1 MSAAPNVFRP
11 IVTDV
16 SPPPDTAPSESPP
29 PAASPPAATAS
40 STTSAALPKELSDFL
55 VELSVALHRR
65 AMYPGGHPS
74 LATAEGRVLQRLGPL
89 LKTSGQLA
97 VGVASE
103 QLVIDGIATDAKNHL
118 LRGLAQR
125 LHGHRLAGFKLHT
138 GVTAEEMG
146 GFLERLARDPK
157 TVPANEPLTIP
168 GSNATRWPHISAYR
182 QSYERLELVE
192 DEEEAG
198 FGDRKL
204 PRAAQL
210 WLALSQAAMMSD
222 TDVSTISADTDP
234 SDVAKAINAR
244 ANAQHAFEQVVVG
257 YLLQIAEEL
266 KTSQTDD
273 AAVLRGRVSRLV
285 RALSPEAVRRLLE
298 MGGNLAQRH
307 AFLNDAAE
315 GMAVEAVLT
324 LTVAAAQVQQQAISK
339 PLLRL
344 LVKLASHS
352 RRGPVNA
359 RTATDRAFREN
370 VHELIDGWYLPDPA
384 STDYSKVLDR
394 LANPAGGPFSLG
406 ITQQAEP
413 ERVIEMCIEVRN
425 AASTLWDAV
434 SALIGRGDIV
444 MLLDTIDAAPADNP
458 LPGVIRARIATPE
471 YFARLLDT
479 PAVDPKRLEEFA
491 RRVGG
496 PATTALLDALAESQS
511 RTTRRKLLD
520 VLSHLGDDIGPAVAE
535 RLRGAPWYIQRN
547 LLILLGGLGK
557 WPLDFNPAPF
567 AAHPDGRV
575 RREALRLM
583 LRRQATR
590 ASAIIAALADADLPI
605 VRLGLDASQKECPAE
620 AVPRLVARITGR
632 GLPSEL
638 EQLAVRTLASTG
650 APEALPCLL
659 SIAVYRTRW
668 LRRERLAA
676 KSPVMLAALGGLALH
691 WAADA
696 HVARILSR
704 AARSG
709 DSDVR
714 SAVAGRAA

>member
-1 MSAAPNVFRP
+1 
-11 IVTDV
+11 VTDV
-16 SPPPDTAPSESPP
+16 PPDRETSPVD
-29 PAASPPAATAS
+29 AGSAS
-40 STTSAALPKELSDFL
+40 SSPAKPGSSSNGAAALSKDLSDFL
-55 VELSVALHRR
+55 IELSVAMHRR

-74 LATAEGRVLQRLGPL
+74 LAAAEDRVLQRLSPL
-89 LKTSGQLA
+89 LKNAGQLA
-97 VGVASE
+97 IGVASE

-125 LHGHRLAGFKLHT
+125 LHGQRLAGFRLHT
-138 GVTAEEMG
+138 GVTGPEIA

-157 TVPANEPLTIP
+157 TTVNEPITIP
-168 GSNATRWPHISAYR
+168 GSHATQWPHISAYR
-182 QSYERLELVE
+182 QSYERLELI
-192 DEEEAG
+192 EEYEEPG
-198 FGDRKL
+198 LGRRQM

-210 WLALSQAAMMSD
+210 WYALSQAAMM
-222 TDVSTISADTDP
+222 ADTEGSPVPADMEP
-234 SDVAKAINAR
+234 TDVAKAINSREA
-244 ANAQHAFEQVVVG
+244 AEHAYEQVVVG

-266 KTSQTDD
+266 KTSQSED
-273 AAVLRGRVSRLV
+273 AAVLRARVSRLV
-285 RALSPEAVRRLLE
+285 RALSPEALRRLLE

-352 RRGPVNA
+352 RRGSVNA
-359 RTATDRAFREN
+359 RSTSDRVFREN
-370 VHELIDGWYLPDPA
+370 VHDLIDGWYLPDP
-384 STDYSKVLDR
+384 SSSDYGRVLDK
-394 LANPAGGPFSLG
+394 LANPSSGPFSHG

-413 ERVIEMCIEVRN
+413 ERVVEMCIEIRN
-425 AASTLWDAV
+425 AAPTLWDAV

-491 RRVGG
+491 RRVGE

-520 VLSHLGDDIGPAVAE
+520 VLSHLGDGIGPSVVA
-535 RLRGAPWYIQRN
+535 RLPGAPWYIQRN
-547 LLILLGGLGK
+547 LLILLAGLGK
-557 WPLDFNPAPF
+557 WPAEFSPAPF
-567 AAHPDGRV
+567 SVHPDGRV

-583 LRRQATR
+583 LRRHATR
-590 ASAIIAALADADLPI
+590 ATAIVAALGDPDLPI
-605 VRLGLDASQKECPAE
+605 VRLGLDASQKECPPA
-620 AVPRLVARITGR
+620 AVPRLIQKIAART
-632 GLPSEL
+632 LPSEM
-638 EQLAVRTLASTG
+638 EVLAVRTLASTG

-659 SIAVYRTRW
+659 AIVVTRTRW
-668 LRRERLAA
+668 LRRERIAP
-676 KSPVMLAALGGLALH
+676 KSPVVLAALGGLALR
-691 WAADA
+691 WPSDA

-704 AARSG
+704 AARS
-709 DSDVR
+709 SDGELR
-714 SAVAGRAA
+714 AVVGGRAA